1 MKKLLYLLFAF
12 TSFVYSQTPITDAN
26 FKTAINTC
34 LTTNPIDGLC
44 SDSEYGAMPD
54 WDVSNITSMS
64 IAFKEKTEFNAD
76 ISSWDV
82 SKVTDMSGMFYYAPA
97 FNQDLSSWDVS
108 KVNSMSGMFQ
118 LAGAFN
124 QDLSSWDVSNVTD
137 MSVMFYSAITFNQDL
152 RSWNVSNVNIMSGM
166 FVRANKFNGDISTWD
181 VSNVTDMSGM
191 FQDATAFNQDL
202 SSWNVSNVNTMSGM
216 FVHAIT
222 FNGDISTWD
231 VSNVTDMGGMFSGAY
246 GDGTMVFNQ
255 DIGNWDVS
263 NVTDMSSMFSS
274 SVAFNQDLSSWDV
287 SRVTRMG
294 GMFQKATSFSQDLS
308 SWDVSRVNRM
318 SGMFQQATS
327 FNQDLSSWD
336 VRKVTNMNEMFSGAT
351 SFNQNLSSWD
361 VSDVSFMKQM
371 FNISGLSTENYD
383 NVLIGW
389 SQLPLQ
395 QNVVFGAEGITYCN
409 GKAARQSIIDNYDWT
424 ITDFGEDCNMELC
437 SPEPGDY
444 SIRMIDNYGDGWQ
457 GSSVTV
463 TLDGVPKVFAIDNYW
478 DADPATRGSFGD
490 TQWID
495 VTETVTIPA
504 GTIEATWE
512 FTSGSYPSEVEF
524 EIFAP
529 DGTSFGYFGPA
540 PTPGLLPI
548 INASEDCVTASFED
562 IKNTLVTIY
571 PNPTTDFLSI
581 NCNQKPVT
589 IAIYNLLGKEV
600 MSTITSNKVNV
611 KSLPNGVYIIRIKD
625 GLKEV
630 RKKFIKN

>member
-12 TSFVYSQTPITDAN
+12 TSFVYSQTTITNAN
-26 FKTAINTC
+26 FQTAINTC

-44 SDSEYGAMPD
+44 SDSEYGSMPD
-54 WDVSNITSMS
+54 WDVSNVTSMS
-64 IAFKEKTEFNAD
+64 DAFKDKNSFNAD

-82 SKVTDMSGMFYYAPA
+82 SKVTDMSGMFYYAPE

-108 KVNSMSGMFQ
+108 KVTSMSGMFQ

-124 QDLSSWDVSNVTD
+124 QDLSSWDVSNVTE
-137 MSVMFYSAITFNQDL
+137 MSAVFADAFTFNQDL
-152 RSWNVSNVNIMSGM
+152 RSWNVSNVNTMSGM

-191 FQDATAFNQDL
+191 FQNAFTFNQDL
-202 SSWNVSNVNTMSGM
+202 SSWNVSNVADLKGM
-216 FVHAIT
+216 FVRANK

-231 VSNVTDMGGMFSGAY
+231 VSNVTDMSLMFKQATSF
-246 GDGTMVFNQ
+246 D
-255 DIGNWDVS
+255 
-263 NVTDMSSMFSS
+263 
-274 SVAFNQDLSSWDV
+274 QDLSSWDV
-287 SRVTRMG
+287 SQVVYMTE
-294 GMFQKATSFSQDLS
+294 MFSGATSFSQDLS
-308 SWDVSRVNRM
+308 SWDVNKVVYMLRM
-318 SGMFQQATS
+318 FKQATSFDQDLSSWDVSQVAYMTEMFSGATS

-336 VRKVTNMNEMFSGAT
+336 VSNVIAMR
-351 SFNQNLSSWD
+351 LI
-361 VSDVSFMKQM
+361 

-389 SQLPLQ
+389 SQLTLQ

-409 GKAARQSIIDNYDWT
+409 GKAARQSIIDNYGWT

-457 GSSVTV
+457 GSGITV
-463 TLDGVPKVFAIDNYW
+463 TLDGVSKVFAIDDYW
-478 DADPATRGSFGD
+478 DADPATRGSVGD
-490 TQWID
+490 IQWID
-495 VTETVTIPA
+495 VTETVTIPT
-504 GTIEATWE
+504 GTLEAIWE
-512 FTSGSYPSEVEF
+512 FVSGSYPSEVEF
-524 EIFAP
+524 EIFPP

-548 INASEDCVTASFED
+548 INASEDCVTASLEALE
-562 IKNTLVTIY
+562 NTLVTIY

-581 NCNQKPVT
+581 NGNQNPVN
-589 IAIYNLLGKEV
+589 INIYNVLGKEV
-600 MSTITSNKVNV
+600 LSAIASNKVNV
-611 KSLPNGVYIIRIKD
+611 KSLPNGVYVIRIKD

-630 RKKFIKN
+630 IKKFIKN